1 MVDAIAILWQ
11 DSWINM
17 IVENSNNFAKEILV
31 SRFARTNSTMDIY
44 ERELYSAIGYGQYTS
59 EPLSYIRL
67 AEYCK
72 LSISTIKR
80 VIPKLINNKHILKIS
95 TNKIVTNNGKSAYR
109 YQLSMKLDGF
119 PSLSKLT
126 KNKET
131 NTLGSLTTN
140 SNNIFNYDNKIH
152 ESYDGVL
159 IQLDNLKGIQRQIA
173 QKHNRI
179 IEKEKTNETVIF

>member
-1 MVDAIAILWQ
+1 MEDIQSESLNGWQ
-11 DSWINM
+11 NIGRVIQWIRKHHLSGSDL
-17 IVENSNNFAKEILV
+17 I
-31 SRFARTNSTMDIY
+31 IY
-44 ERELYSAIGYGQYTS
+44 TEVASKTVGYSQYTS
-59 EPLSYIRL
+59 EPTSVTDLTNTTSLGR
-67 AEYCK
+67 
-72 LSISTIKR
+72 TTVIKSLKSLIEKKFILR
-80 VIPKLINNKHILKIS
+80 PKSNVAS
-95 TNKIVTNNGKSAYR
+95 EQFKSAYR
-109 YQLSMKLDGF
+109 YQLNMKLDGF
-119 PSLSKLT
+119 PSLGKLA